1 MKESIFTN
9 KMGAF
14 LVISY
19 IVSINKLPTK
29 KNGNVDSSLATSAL
43 EMLWLDGD
51 LKIFYKCSFFR

>member
-9 KMGAF
+9 KMRAF

-29 KNGNVDSSLATSAL
+29 KKNGNVDSSLATSEL
-43 EMLWLDGD
+43 EML
-51 LKIFYKCSFFR
+51 